1 MTEQTLFAV
10 LVAESALVLACI
22 LALVG
27 WVAGHRVRGRR
38 HAAGVRAAKDALR
51 TVVLAEASP
60 EAGADALRAL
70 PKDLAIAV
78 LHERAR
84 TVSGEALARL
94 QQAAAGADITT
105 HARRLTQDRR
115 WWRRLRGV
123 RLLTELQPDAQIP
136 ATLLDDAHPAVRAA
150 AAAAVS
156 GEGSPSAPARLLVML
171 DDPDPLCRFTAK
183 TALIRAGS
191 SAAAPIRAYLQE
203 GRVPPARPVEALEV
217 AAVLSDPSFVEP
229 ALRLSAARNPRTRR
243 AATALLARAAGEA
256 ATVRIMELL
265 EDSDARVRAQAA
277 RGLGDLRHW
286 PAAPALCRTTGDP
299 AWEVRS
305 AAAIALRRI
314 GAPGRIYLREALRSD
329 DPFSADIAR
338 QVLSLPESAMTLVV
352 S

>member
-10 LVAESALVLACI
+10 LVAESVLVLACI

-27 WVAGHRVRGRR
+27 WVAGHRARARR

-60 EAGADALRAL
+60 QAGADALRAL
-70 PKDLAIAV
+70 PNDLAIAV

-84 TVSGEALARL
+84 TVSGEALVRL
-94 QQAAAGADITT
+94 QQAAAGAGITT
-105 HARRLTQDRR
+105 HARRLAEDRR

-123 RLLTELQPDAQIP
+123 RLLAELQTDARIP
-136 ATLLDDAHPAVRAA
+136 ARLLDDGHPAVRAA

-156 GEGSPSAPARLLVML
+156 REGSPGAPARLLVML

-183 TALIRAGS
+183 AALIRAGS
-191 SAAAPIRAYLQE
+191 SAAGPLRAYLQE
-203 GRVPPARPVEALEV
+203 ARVPPRPVEALEV
-217 AAVLSDPSFVEP
+217 ATVLCDPSFVEP

-256 ATVRIMELL
+256 ATRRIMELL
-265 EDSDARVRAQAA
+265 EDPDARVRAQAA

-286 PAAPALCRTTGDP
+286 PAAPALHRTTGDP

-314 GAPGRIYLREALRSD
+314 GAPGRIYLREAVRSD